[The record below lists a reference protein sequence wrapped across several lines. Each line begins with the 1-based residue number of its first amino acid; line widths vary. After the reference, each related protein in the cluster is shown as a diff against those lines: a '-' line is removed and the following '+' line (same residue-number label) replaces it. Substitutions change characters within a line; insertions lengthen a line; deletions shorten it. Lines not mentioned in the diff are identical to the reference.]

1 VECRTPLATLRHL
14 FLTPARKCGGGKIW
28 GQKKLK
34 WSKKEKFLE
43 ANNFFVGRC
52 RIPSQN
58 VALKNLN
65 AT

>member
-14 FLTPARKCGGGKIW
+14 FLTPARKFEGK
-28 GQKKLK
+28 KN
-34 WSKKEKFLE
+34 WSKITILEQKQIGERKTNFL
-43 ANNFFVGRC
+43 GRC